1 MMSIRSLLMVSEEAQ
16 QVLAQLECTCIKY
29 ADALLLLNGRS
40 VPVRGL
46 LSILNRSEEF
56 IAVPVH
62 KEHLPKELYADVV
75 YLRCFA
81 DVAERIRAPFG
92 ADTVYQVKPRK
103 ARGRTGAYKLPAP
116 APSL

>member
-1 MMSIRSLLMVSEEAQ
+1 MMSIRSMLMVSEEAQ
-16 QVLAQLECTCIKY
+16 QVLAQLECCPIKY
-29 ADALLLLNGRS
+29 ADALLLLDGRT

-46 LSILNRSEEF
+46 LYLLSRPEEY

-62 KEHLPKELYADVV
+62 KEHLPKELYADVI

-92 ADTVYQVKPRK
+92 ADTVYQIKPRK

-116 APSL
+116 TR